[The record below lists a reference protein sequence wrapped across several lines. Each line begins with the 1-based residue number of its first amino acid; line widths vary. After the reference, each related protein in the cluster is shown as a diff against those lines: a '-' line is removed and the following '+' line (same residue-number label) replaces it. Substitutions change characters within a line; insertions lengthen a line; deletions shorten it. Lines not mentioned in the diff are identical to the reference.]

1 MRILSLTALVA
12 FALAGLAANAG
23 AQTVVTANVTANTT
37 WGGAA
42 NPSPIVLQNPIFVTN
57 NATLTILPGTIVRGQ
72 PRTGRGACSGGGLLR
87 RGRLLLRPTLSGERR
102 RAPA

>member
-72 PRTGRGACSGGGLLR
+72 PRTGPVIVGSTVGTPGALIVTVE
-87 RGRLLLRPTLSGERR
+87 P
-102 RAPA
+102 